1 MTAYTH
7 KVMFF
12 ILKVVVAVAANSRK
26 PNPESPEACRSTC
39 TCMMP
44 ESQSPLQIP
53 CLLFSIIK
61 ILINVIHC
69 SCTIVPSRCRLVSSL
84 SIKSLVGMSGLRA
97 DARPDIPTNN

>member
-1 MTAYTH
+1 MYDAR
-7 KVMFF
+7 
-12 ILKVVVAVAANSRK
+12 VAVTTADASC
-26 PNPESPEACRSTC
+26 S
-39 TCMMP
+39 
-44 ESQSPLQIP
+44 
-53 CLLFSIIK
+53 LLLIK